1 MLQVN
6 DEQAVRTSPRGVQP
20 LEKQLII
27 HRAALNQTLMGSERR
42 FAASGMWTIVYANY
56 SFEKTLMA
64 C

>member
-1 MLQVN
+1 MSQVI
-6 DEQAVRTSPRGVQP
+6 DEQAVRMRRKGDQP

-27 HRAALNQTLMGSERR
+27 RSAGLHHTLMGSEGR